1 MTQLRLTQSDN
12 GKTIKLAADTN
23 LILVLAENPSTGYR
37 WAIDPIEPP
46 VVALVSN
53 EYTLDPSVGF
63 PGGGT
68 RQLEFRIVGSGEVR
82 LSLRL
87 VRAWEPTAIAL
98 RFTVIVKVS

>member
-1 MTQLRLTQSDN
+1 MIQLRLTQSDN
-12 GKTIKLAADTN
+12 GKTIDLTPDSR
-23 LILVLAENPSTGYR
+23 LVLVLAENPSTGYR

-68 RQLEFRIVGSGEVR
+68 RQLAFRVVRSGEVR

-87 VRAWEPTAIAL
+87 VRDWDPSAIAL
-98 RFTVIVKVS
+98 RFAAILRVQ